1 MKVLV
6 IEDNETV
13 VRDISFCLQ
22 VRYPDVMVVSVAQGQ
37 KGIEMVET
45 EEPDLVMV
53 DSSLPGIDTADL
65 VSSIRE
71 FSDVPLIV
79 LSEELTEMERARIL
93 EVGADEYVTKP
104 LSPIDLL
111 ARVRALLRRAYALGF
126 KTEPPLSIKGELTIN
141 LTTHEVLLRGER
153 VKLTPIEF
161 QLLSE
166 LARNENKVVSH
177 RFLLQKVWSSG
188 YDGDSD
194 LVKKH
199 IYRLRLKLNHN
210 SSAPQMILNERGLGY
225 RFVTPR

>member
-1 MKVLV
+1 M
-6 IEDNETV
+6 I
-13 VRDISFCLQ
+13 
-22 VRYPDVMVVSVAQGQ
+22 VSVAQGQ
-37 KGIEMVET
+37 KGIEMIET

-79 LSEELTEMERARIL
+79 LSEELSEMERARIL
-93 EVGADEYVTKP
+93 EVGADEYVNKP

-126 KTEPPLSIKGELTIN
+126 KTEPPLNIKGELTIN

-210 SSAPQMILNERGLGY
+210 SSAPQMIFNERGVGY